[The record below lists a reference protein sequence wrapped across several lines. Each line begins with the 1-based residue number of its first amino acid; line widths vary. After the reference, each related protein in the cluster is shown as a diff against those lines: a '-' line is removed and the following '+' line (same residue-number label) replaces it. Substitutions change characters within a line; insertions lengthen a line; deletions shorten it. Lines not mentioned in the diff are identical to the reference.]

1 MTIREQLEQRER
13 EILAP
18 AAAKSADTKGR
29 LRAEEE
35 DPIRPAFQRDRDR
48 IIHCKAFRRLKHKT
62 QVFFAPTGDHYRT
75 RLTHT
80 LEVSQIA
87 RSIAKVLRLNEELTE
102 AIALGHDLGHTPFG
116 HSGERV
122 LNELIPGGFN
132 HYEQS
137 LRIVDVLEHDGA
149 GLNLTWEVRD
159 GIARHSKGKS
169 GMPVGAD
176 PAHRASTV
184 EGQIAR
190 VADIIAYVNHDID
203 DAVRAGLLREEDLP
217 PERVTVL
224 GNSSSERIGRM
235 VTDVVHQTIEGG
247 MTEIRM
253 SAPILDATVG
263 LRSFLFESVY
273 ENDVATAEFKK
284 AGGILG
290 GLWEKV
296 KEQPAGFLD
305 SRTMEKEGI
314 DVAAKDFLAGMT
326 DRYAVNLYEQLFI
339 PKPWVSIRTNAE

>member
-1 MTIREQLEQRER
+1 MIVTNIRQQLEQRER
-13 EILAP
+13 QILASQ
-18 AAAKSADTKGR
+18 AAKSADTKGR
-29 LRAEEE
+29 LRPEPE

-48 IIHCKAFRRLKHKT
+48 IIHSKAFRRLKHKT

-87 RSIAKVLRLNEELTE
+87 RSIAKVLQLNEELTE

-116 HSGERV
+116 HAGERV
-122 LNELIPGGFN
+122 LSDLIPGGFN

-137 LRIVDVLEHDGA
+137 LRIVDVLENDRV

-176 PAHRASTV
+176 PEHRAGTI

-203 DAVRAGLLREEDLP
+203 DAVRAGLLREADLP
-217 PERVTVL
+217 RDRVAVL
-224 GNSSSERIGRM
+224 GASSSERIGRM
-235 VTDVVHQTIEGG
+235 VTDVVMQSLEGG
-247 MTEIRM
+247 LTEIRM
-253 SAPILDATVG
+253 SEEILDATVG
-263 LRSFLFESVY
+263 LRSFLFEAVY
-273 ENDVATAEFKK
+273 ENSIATAEFKK

-290 GLWEKV
+290 GLWEKAR
-296 KEQPAGFLD
+296 ERPAEFLD
-305 SRTMEKEGI
+305 ERTIAEEGL
-314 DVAAKDFLAGMT
+314 DAAARDFLAGMT
-326 DRYAVNLYEQLFI
+326 DRYAVSLYEELFI
-339 PKPWVSIRTNAE
+339 PKSWS

>member
-1 MTIREQLEQRER
+1 VTNIREQLEERER

-18 AAAKSADTKGR
+18 QAAKSSGSRGR
-29 LRAEEE
+29 LRDEPP

-48 IIHCKAFRRLKHKT
+48 VIHCKAFRRLKHKT

-87 RSIAKVLRLNEELTE
+87 RSIAKVLLLNEDLTE

-116 HSGERV
+116 HAGERV
-122 LNELIPGGFN
+122 LNDLIPGGFN

-137 LRIVDVLEHDGA
+137 LRIVDVLENDRA

-169 GMPVGAD
+169 GMPVGAA
-176 PAHRASTV
+176 PEHRASTI

-203 DAVRAGLLREEDLP
+203 DAVRAGLLKEQDLP
-217 PERVTVL
+217 RSHVAVL
-224 GNSSSERIGRM
+224 GVNGPERIGRM
-235 VTDVVHQTIEGG
+235 VTDVVVQSLQGG
-247 MTEIRM
+247 LTEIRM
-253 SAPILDATVG
+253 SEEILDATVG
-263 LRSFLFESVY
+263 LRSFLFEAVY
-273 ENDVATAEFKK
+273 ENEIATAEFRK

-296 KEQPAGFLD
+296 REAPGEFLD
-305 SRTMEKEGI
+305 RRTIDEEGL
-314 DVAAKDFLAGMT
+314 DAAARDFLAGMT
-326 DRYAVNLYEQLFI
+326 DRYTISLYEQLFI
-339 PKPWVSIRTNAE
+339 PKSWA

>member
-1 MTIREQLEQRER
+1 MTSIREALEERER
-13 EILAP
+13 TMLAP
-18 AAAKSADTKGR
+18 QAAMSGDSRGR
-29 LRAEEE
+29 LRDEPP

-48 IIHCKAFRRLKHKT
+48 VIHCKAFRRLKHKT

-87 RSIAKVLRLNEELTE
+87 RSIAKVLQLNEDLTE

-116 HSGERV
+116 HAGERV

-137 LRIVDVLEHDGA
+137 LRIVDVLEKDRA

-169 GMPVGAD
+169 GMPVGA
-176 PAHRASTV
+176 PPEHRASTV

-203 DAVRAGLLREEDLP
+203 DAVRAGLLKEEDLP
-217 PERVTVL
+217 AAHVAVL
-224 GNSSSERIGRM
+224 GTSGAERIGRM
-235 VTDVVHQTIEGG
+235 VTDVIVRSLEGG
-247 MTEIRM
+247 LSEIRM
-253 SAPILDATVG
+253 SDEILNATVG
-263 LRSFLFESVY
+263 LRSFLFEAVY
-273 ENDVATAEFKK
+273 ENEIATAEFRK

-296 KEQPAGFLD
+296 RESPAEFLD
-305 SRTMEKEGI
+305 PRTIEEEGL
-314 DVAAKDFLAGMT
+314 DAAARDFLAGMT
-326 DRYAVNLYEQLFI
+326 DRYSISLYEQLFI
-339 PKPWVSIRTNAE
+339 PKSWA

>member
-1 MTIREQLEQRER
+1 MTGIRQALEERER
-13 EILAP
+13 TMLAP
-18 AAAKSADTKGR
+18 QAARSGDSRGR
-29 LRAEEE
+29 MREEPP

-87 RSIAKVLRLNEELTE
+87 RSIAKVLQLNEDLTE

-116 HSGERV
+116 HAGERV
-122 LNELIPGGFN
+122 LNDLIPGGFN

-137 LRIVDVLEHDGA
+137 LRIVDVLEHDRA

-159 GIARHSKGKS
+159 RIARHSKGKS
-169 GMPVGAD
+169 GMPVGA
-176 PAHRASTV
+176 PPEHRASTI

-203 DAVRAGLLREEDLP
+203 DSVRAGLLKEQDLP
-217 PERVTVL
+217 RDYVAVL
-224 GNSSSERIGRM
+224 GASGSERIGRM
-235 VTDVVHQTIEGG
+235 VTDVIVRSLEGG
-247 MTEIRM
+247 LTEIRM
-253 SAPILDATVG
+253 SDEILQATVG
-263 LRSFLFESVY
+263 LRSFLFEAVY
-273 ENDVATAEFKK
+273 ENETATSEFRK

-296 KEQPAGFLD
+296 REAPGEYLD
-305 SRTMEKEGI
+305 ARTIDEEGL
-314 DVAAKDFLAGMT
+314 DAAARDFLAGMT
-326 DRYAVNLYEQLFI
+326 DRYSISLYEQLFI
-339 PKPWVSIRTNAE
+339 PKSWA

>member
-1 MTIREQLEQRER
+1 MTNIREQLEQRER
-13 EILAP
+13 RILAP
-18 AAAKSADTKGR
+18 QAAKSADTKGR
-29 LRAEEE
+29 LRPEPE

-48 IIHCKAFRRLKHKT
+48 VIHCKAFRRLKHKT

-87 RSIAKVLRLNEELTE
+87 RSIAKVLQLNEELTE
-102 AIALGHDLGHTPFG
+102 AISLGHDLGHTPFG
-116 HSGERV
+116 HAGERV
-122 LNELIPGGFN
+122 LNDLIPGGFN

-137 LRIVDVLEHDGA
+137 LRIVDVLENDRA

-176 PAHRASTV
+176 PEHRASTI

-203 DAVRAGLLREEDLP
+203 DAVRAGLLREDDLP
-217 PERVTVL
+217 AGRVAVL
-224 GNSSSERIGRM
+224 GASSSERIGRM
-235 VTDVVHQTIEGG
+235 VTDVVVQSLERGL
-247 MTEIRM
+247 TEIRM
-253 SAPILDATVG
+253 SDAILDATLG
-263 LRSFLFESVY
+263 LRSFLFDAVY
-273 ENDVATAEFKK
+273 ENDIATSEFKK

-296 KEQPAGFLD
+296 RERPSEFLD
-305 SRTMEKEGI
+305 SRTIDEEGL
-314 DVAAKDFLAGMT
+314 DAAARDFLAGMT
-326 DRYAVNLYEQLFI
+326 DRYAVSLYEELFI
-339 PKPWVSIRTNAE
+339 PKSWA